1 MVLSAEELASRGSK
15 QKGGAS
21 GTYAATQARQQ
32 AMMDATAAN
41 PVAYHPVGRTRQKKR
56 EHVPGFGQSCWADLS
71 QSFCLFKQH
80 LEFLLHSTPYPE
92 DLERTAEW
100 RFHEYGSHSP
110 PPPKA
115 RSAAKEL
122 RKTERELKRATKSGD
137 EAAVRQ
143 LEAKRAEAAAKAE
156 VEAKAAAAAGGASSS
171 TDGASKPAAAA
182 SASAA
187 SASAASASANTA
199 SAVLIAPLPSSPRE
213 LTPMQAAELLGPPVR
228 ASGGA
233 PAPAAANGGGGASAE
248 PAAGAAVAVAAA
260 APSTA
265 AAEAAMVQKTQGEGR
280 SAAAVS
286 ASAEDGPPTSTGAAQ
301 AVPELSPTS
310 TPSAVPHAAAI
321 SRSRASA
328 SSADNCSTDDS
339 TSDSDDD
346 EDAELAAA
354 HRQALQPHTEQQ
366 PQSDAETPSAF
377 AAPREASGLADPAA
391 QPKADAPGSTSG
403 TGRGAAA
410 SARTPGRSPGSRP
423 GSTRRSRAT
432 TPKGPYMPTPPKAR
446 RPRTIPRDDRPATF
460 TQEVQP
466 PPSARGPYA
475 ARRMGALPRDYA
487 TTDAYNDWVVG
498 GANPEVRETAKSRQ
512 NQREAEGM
520 PIPPPWIIQA
530 RRALYAQEEAQRE
543 AKQQQQKDAAAG
555 SAGQQG
561 VLTPVA
567 RKILQESAFRSSL
580 RPRSPSAV
588 PASTQPAEEADPSMP
603 KPLAFDSD
611 SDEDINP
618 PGTSLARG
626 GSGAQLSPAAGGAG
640 DAAPALS
647 QEALAALKAER
658 AERRRA
664 KSRALDARGREV
676 EQRTLP
682 APQRLPRPSKTRARP
697 RASQAELQA

>member
-1 MVLSAEELASRGSK
+1 
-15 QKGGAS
+15 
-21 GTYAATQARQQ
+21 
-32 AMMDATAAN
+32 
-41 PVAYHPVGRTRQKKR
+41 
-56 EHVPGFGQSCWADLS
+56 
-71 QSFCLFKQH
+71 
-80 LEFLLHSTPYPE
+80 
-92 DLERTAEW
+92 
-100 RFHEYGSHSP
+100 
-110 PPPKA
+110 
-115 RSAAKEL
+115 
-122 RKTERELKRATKSGD
+122 
-137 EAAVRQ
+137 
-143 LEAKRAEAAAKAE
+143 
-156 VEAKAAAAAGGASSS
+156 
-171 TDGASKPAAAA
+171 
-182 SASAA
+182 
-187 SASAASASANTA
+187 
-199 SAVLIAPLPSSPRE
+199 
-213 LTPMQAAELLGPPVR
+213 
-228 ASGGA
+228 
-233 PAPAAANGGGGASAE
+233 
-248 PAAGAAVAVAAA
+248 
-260 APSTA
+260 
-265 AAEAAMVQKTQGEGR
+265 
-280 SAAAVS
+280 
-286 ASAEDGPPTSTGAAQ
+286 
-301 AVPELSPTS
+301 
-310 TPSAVPHAAAI
+310 
-321 SRSRASA
+321 
-328 SSADNCSTDDS
+328 
-339 TSDSDDD
+339 
-346 EDAELAAA
+346 
-354 HRQALQPHTEQQ
+354 
-366 PQSDAETPSAF
+366 
-377 AAPREASGLADPAA
+377 
-391 QPKADAPGSTSG
+391 
-403 TGRGAAA
+403 
-410 SARTPGRSPGSRP
+410 
-423 GSTRRSRAT
+423 
-432 TPKGPYMPTPPKAR
+432 MPTPPKAR

-543 AKQQQQKDAAAG
+543 AKQQRQQKDAAAG

-561 VLTPVA
+561 VLTPAA
-567 RKILQESAFRSSL
+567 RNILQESAFRSSL

-618 PGTSLARG
+618 PGTLARG

-682 APQRLPRPSKTRARP
+682 APQWLPRPSKTRARP